1 MIDVDKQVAYWRNGA
16 LEDWEVAQE
25 LIELGRVRHALF
37 LAHLALEKMLK
48 ALVCRQTKSTP
59 PRIHNLIRLLELSG
73 LHSSEQHSKVLAEMN
88 RFSVE
93 GRYTPALTSPPNLA
107 KAQAYLT
114 QTEDVLKWLT
124 RQL

>member
-1 MIDVDKQVAYWRNGA
+1 MIDVDKQVAYWHSGS

-25 LIELGRVRHALF
+25 LIDLGRVRHALF

-59 PRIHNLIRLLELSG
+59 PRIHNLTRLVELSG
-73 LHSSEQHSKVLAEMN
+73 LQPSEQHSKVLAEMN

-93 GRYTPALTSPPNLA
+93 GRYTPALTAPPSLA
-107 KAQAYLT
+107 KARDYLS
-114 QTEDVLKWLT
+114 QTEDVLQWLIK
-124 RQL
+124 QL